1 MKNITALTVLAVLS
15 ITSFLYPSISYAITM
30 ENGSYQIDSTINYSP
45 QAKTDIP
52 EPQENIKT
60 PDQTRSASGKN
71 YTVTYGFDGIP
82 IGNYF
87 ALKNSNSEISF
98 GTITPGEALERT
110 ITIDIIPGSSG
121 GFQLFT
127 VENHTPTDKDKKVS
141 IPDTTC
147 DNGNCTNT
155 LTDTWN
161 SPLTYGFGFR
171 CDDKNADTCSDAFLE
186 DTSYRKVPNI
196 ELGDTAQVF
205 ADKTGIAPTQITI
218 TYKINI
224 SGSQPQGLYNNNVLL
239 LASPLF

>member
-1 MKNITALTVLAVLS
+1 MKYISVLTVLAVLS
-15 ITSFLYPSISYAITM
+15 ITSFLYPSISYAVTM
-30 ENGSYQIDSTINYSP
+30 ENGSYQIDSTINYSA
-45 QAKTDIP
+45 QTKTDIP

-60 PDQTRSASGKN
+60 SPQPRSTSGKN

-82 IGNYF
+82 IGNFF
-87 ALKNSNSEISF
+87 ALKNSNSKISF
-98 GTITPGEALERT
+98 DTITPGEALERT
-110 ITIDIIPGSSG
+110 TTLDIIPGSSG

-127 VENHTPTDKDKKVS
+127 VEDKALTDKDKKIS

-171 CDDKNADTCSDAFLE
+171 CDDKNADTCSDAFSE
-186 DTSYRKVPNI
+186 NTSYRKIPNI

-205 ADKTGIAPTQITI
+205 ADKTGIAPAQIKI
-218 TYKINI
+218 TYKINV
-224 SGSQPQGLYNNNVLL
+224 SGSQPQGVYKNNVLL